1 MLTGKTILIIGGYGM
16 VGRAIC
22 RELIHQHP
30 QTLIITSLL
39 EAEAKEAVASLQ
51 KEFPDTETKLLPHW
65 GNIFVRTS
73 LKDTPRAEILS
84 NPELRSQLY
93 HDVLDSFTPDTL
105 ETSFLAQ
112 LVMGKTAEYPDIVPD
127 IIIDA
132 VNTATALAY
141 QDIYHS
147 AAEVHDLYEKA
158 EMVWEENERAV
169 VERLLISLYTP
180 QLVRHVQVLNEA
192 MRRAGTQAYLKIG
205 TSGTGGMGLN
215 IPYTHGEEKPSRV
228 LLSKS
233 AMAGAHTS
241 LLFLMARTP
250 GGPAVKEIKP
260 TAAITWKNIGY
271 GAIKKRGRAIAL
283 HDCPPDSGIKLT
295 PGERFNLNERPVA
308 LADDGVL
315 ESVFIDT
322 GENGLFSL
330 NEYTAITSLG
340 QMEAV
345 TPEDIAFNVIAEL
358 RGLNTGKDVIAALDG
373 AVLGPSYRAG
383 VLRHRA
389 ISYAKHLA
397 DEHGVPSVAFE
408 ILGPPKM
415 SKLLFEAYLLK
426 RLYRTM
432 EAAAQVDIDQ
442 LMQDVEMLVRENA
455 DIRRQAVS
463 IGIPILMPDG
473 ETLLAVNRG
482 KGEHRWERTEWDVTP
497 DAIDHWAATEWIDL
511 RRENMEHWQGRF
523 AAILD
528 EIAALPDPLENAS
541 SQYGRAMT
549 DPATW
554 ALDPEINLGE
564 VAGWIFSNEE
574 HGTRMKG

>member
-1 MLTGKTILIIGGYGM
+1 MLNGKTILIIGGYGM

-22 RELIHQHP
+22 RELIHHQP
-30 QTLIITSLL
+30 DTLIITSLL
-39 EAEAKEAVASLQ
+39 ESEAKEAIAALK
-51 KEFPDTETKLLPHW
+51 KEYPNTNTKLLPHW
-65 GNIFVRTS
+65 GNIFVRAS
-73 LKDTPRAEILS
+73 LKDTPRAEVLS
-84 NPELRSQLY
+84 NPEYRIQLY
-93 HDVLDSFTPDTL
+93 HDVLDSFTPEAL
-105 ETSFLAQ
+105 ESSFLAQ
-112 LVMGKTAEYPDIVPD
+112 LVMGTTPEYPGVKPH

-141 QDIYHS
+141 QDIYNS

-158 EMVWEENERAV
+158 EKVWEENERAV

-192 MRRAGTQAYLKIG
+192 MQRAGTQAYLKIG

-228 LLSKS
+228 LLSKA

-241 LLFLMARTP
+241 LLFLMGRTP

-271 GAIKKRGRAIAL
+271 GAIKKRGRPIAL
-283 HDCPPDSGIKLT
+283 HDCPPEAGIKLT
-295 PGERFNLNERPVA
+295 PGTHFDLNERPTA
-308 LADDGVL
+308 PAENGAL

-389 ISYAKHLA
+389 IAYAKHLA
-397 DEHGVPSVAFE
+397 DKHDVPSVAFE

-426 RLYRTM
+426 QMYRTM
-432 EAAAQVDIDQ
+432 EAVAQVDTTQ
-442 LMQDVEMLVRENA
+442 LMQDVEALIRGNA
-455 DIRRQAVS
+455 GIRQQAVS

-482 KGEHRWERTEWDVTP
+482 KGEHRWERTAWDVTP

-511 RRENMEHWQGRF
+511 RRKNMERWQERF
-523 AAILD
+523 RTILD
-528 EIAALPDPLENAS
+528 EISALPDPLENAS
-541 SQYGRAMT
+541 SQFGRAMT

-554 ALDPEINLGE
+554 ALDPDINLGE
-564 VAGWIFSNEE
+564 VAGWIFSTEE
-574 HGTRMKG
+574 QGTRMKG